1 MALTK
6 ITGEGVGDL
15 DTLTVD
21 GDVTL
26 NDGSP
31 NLRLKDTDTNR
42 FVDLLYG
49 TRVSTIRNTM
59 ASGEDMDTVEPSM
72 VFSFQDDGETRTAM
86 TLDHDGNLLAGKT
99 SSDFSTVGAEL
110 HKNGTSL
117 FTRTLSDGDSA
128 GVAYFRRN
136 TGNGNILLF
145 YKDGTNVGSIGIA
158 NGDNLFISSND
169 TNDVGVK
176 FNGDGNRITPCDASG
191 ADRDN
196 AIDLGEGSARF
207 DDIFATNGTIQTSD
221 ENEKQQIASLTS
233 AEITAAKA
241 ISQLFKTF
249 KWNDKVEAKGDDA
262 RTHTGVIA
270 QEVQTAMTD
279 AGLDAADYAFWC
291 SDTWTDDDGNSQ
303 TRMGIRYPELLAFVG
318 AATEQRL
325 ADIETRLTALEAE

>member
-117 FTRTLSDGDSA
+117 FTRTLSGGDSA

-145 YKDGTNVGSIGIA
+145 YKDGTNVGSIGVENSYIFIGSGNTNLRFHDGVPAILPA
-158 NGDNLFISSND
+158 NS
-169 TNDVGVK
+169 
-176 FNGDGNRITPCDASG
+176 SG
-191 ADRDN
+191 ASRDN
-196 AIDLGEGSARF
+196 AIDLGTSSARF
-207 DDIFATNGTIQTSD
+207 DDIYATNGTIQTSD
-221 ENEKQQIASLTS
+221 ENEKQQIASLTT

-241 ISQLFKTF
+241 ISALFKTF
-249 KWNDKVEAKGDDA
+249 KWNDKVESKGDDA

-270 QEVQTAMTD
+270 QEVQTAMSN

-291 SDTWTDDDGNSQ
+291 SNTWTDDDGNSQ
-303 TRMGIRYPELLAFVG
+303 TRMGVRYPELLAFVG

-325 ADIETRLTALEAE
+325 ANIESRLTALEAE